1 MVEKKNKSLILQHG
15 GTNYSKIRKTRLFWK
30 KALSKPLKR
39 SIFKEQK
46 RFKSHSSIQ
55 CIWGTFWVS
64 T

>member
-1 MVEKKNKSLILQHG
+1 MVEKTKVSFYNMVPIIQKFENRVFLE
-15 GTNYSKIRKTRLFWK
+15 K

-46 RFKSHSSIQ
+46 RFKSQSSIQ